1 MVQVVDA
8 TAILEAP
15 KVVESLGSKL
25 KGLFGGSKAD
35 EEEAEAEVEKEA
47 IKTEEDKKVEG
58 KGSNSTAEGGEKK
71 EDKIVEKLV
80 PLKVGFETG
89 AVKPMSPA
97 EKNASRTR

>member
-1 MVQVVDA
+1 MVQVVEA

-25 KGLFGGSKAD
+25 KGLFGGSKT

-58 KGSNSTAEGGEKK
+58 KGNNSTAEGGEKK
-71 EDKIVEKLV
+71 EDKVVEKLV
-80 PLKVGFETG
+80 PLKVGLETG